1 MPLDRRECGRWLV
14 SAAAVLVLP
23 GCAGLVGRDPVK
35 VNLVG
40 LEALPGEG
48 MELRMAV
55 KLRVQNPNSAPI
67 TYDGLSLDLDIRGS
81 GFASGV
87 SNVAGSIPR
96 FGESVLTLPVSIS
109 AIALL
114 RQVVDFAGG
123 GIVRVDYRVRGKLSG
138 TGLAGGLGGLRFE
151 ASGEIDLPRGLAIR

>member
-1 MPLDRRECGRWLV
+1 MAIDRRDCGRWLAAT
-14 SAAAVLVLP
+14 AAALVLP

-67 TYDGLSLDLDIRGS
+67 TYDGLSIDLDIRGS
-81 GFASGV
+81 SFASGV
-87 SNVAGSIPR
+87 SNQAGNIPR
-96 FGESVLTLPVSIS
+96 FGEAVIQLPVSIS
-109 AIALL
+109 AMALL

-123 GIVRVDYRVRGKLSG
+123 GIVRVDYRVRGRLSG

-151 ASGEIDLPRGLAIR
+151 ANGEVDLPRGLAIR